1 MAQKERIVYPRKR
14 LVRRALRQLATVTLH
29 LLCDFRVIGR
39 ENLPEKGPMI
49 LVANHFHFG
58 DVAAIVSIS
67 PWPVE
72 FIGDTTT
79 PNAPVFL
86 SWIRK
91 LWGYILIRRGG
102 ASLQG
107 LRKAIDVLDQDGVLF
122 VAPEAGSWAP
132 VLRPAR
138 PGAAFLATQ
147 SDAPLLPIGLDGL
160 NDIFPRLRQGR
171 RARVTVRIGQPFG
184 PFQTSGRGQERRRQL
199 DQIGHEIMRQ
209 IALLI
214 PPERRGIYSR
224 DAAVREAT
232 KDAANYPWSSKPA
245 ELDG

>member
-1 MAQKERIVYPRKR
+1 V
-14 LVRRALRQLATVTLH
+14 
-29 LLCDFRVIGR
+29 
-39 ENLPEKGPMI
+39 
-49 LVANHFHFG
+49 
-58 DVAAIVSIS
+58 
-67 PWPVE
+67 
-72 FIGDTTT
+72 
-79 PNAPVFL
+79 

-107 LRKAIDVLDQDGVLF
+107 LRQAVDVLSQDGILF

-147 SDAPLLPIGLDGL
+147 SGSPLLPVGLDGL
-160 NDIFPRLRQGR
+160 NDIFPMLRRGR
-171 RARVTVRIGQPFG
+171 RAQVTVRIGQPFG
-184 PFQTSGRGQERRRQL
+184 PFKTSGRGQERRRQL

-214 PPERRGIYSR
+214 PPERRGIYSK

-232 KDAANYPWSSKPA
+232 KEAANYPWRVKPP
-245 ELDG
+245 EPDG